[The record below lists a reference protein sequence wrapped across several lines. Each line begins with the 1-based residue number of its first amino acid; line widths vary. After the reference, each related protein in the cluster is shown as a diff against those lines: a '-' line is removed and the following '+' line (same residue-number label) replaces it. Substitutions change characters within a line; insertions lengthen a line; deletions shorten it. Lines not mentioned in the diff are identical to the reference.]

1 MHLKF
6 QHFLQN
12 LEISKLFWLLM
23 CDSEALG
30 LAVALRPRATQARQH
45 SNVQTCNLG
54 PEAVQQPHE
63 VDSQDNLRCA
73 WKGGGGN
80 HHISILKHMPS
91 DSQLWYLISKQVFL
105 SKAIAFQG
113 NLILGWAPR
122 FMDSGTICISRRA
135 HWMLNALAGTGTSHL
150 WKTLHRM
157 WMSLES

>member
-23 CDSEALG
+23 CDLG
-30 LAVALRPRATQARQH
+30 GFGIAVALGPRAIQARQH
-45 SNVQTCNLG
+45 SNVQTYNLG
-54 PEAVQQPHE
+54 SEAGHE

-113 NLILGWAPR
+113 NLILG
-122 FMDSGTICISRRA
+122 
-135 HWMLNALAGTGTSHL
+135 
-150 WKTLHRM
+150 
-157 WMSLES
+157 